1 MDKGDPHEYYFNR
14 IGIKHTEAAQ
24 AVIICYCEESFTSRQ
39 DKRLNAAISS
49 KRIDI
54 SLEIPPRRSQGGVE
68 IFSM

>member
-1 MDKGDPHEYYFNR
+1 MDRRDPPEYNFNR
-14 IGIKHTEAAQ
+14 IGIRYNEAAQ
-24 AVIICYCEESFTSRQ
+24 AVIICYCDESFTSRQ

-49 KRIDI
+49 KRIDR